1 MKKTYI
7 YDVHFLSNVD
17 GPIQEA
23 CLNQKYDSPLNIG
36 EEIEVSW
43 SKRTFEVKR
52 ILRCSNRT
60 IVIVEETEFLSSDQ

>member
-17 GPIQEA
+17 EPTQEA

-36 EEIEVSW
+36 EEIEVAW
-43 SKRTFEVKR
+43 SKQTFEVKR
-52 ILRCSNRT
+52 ILRCSDIT
-60 IVIVEETEFLSSDQ
+60 IVIVAETEYLSSDQ